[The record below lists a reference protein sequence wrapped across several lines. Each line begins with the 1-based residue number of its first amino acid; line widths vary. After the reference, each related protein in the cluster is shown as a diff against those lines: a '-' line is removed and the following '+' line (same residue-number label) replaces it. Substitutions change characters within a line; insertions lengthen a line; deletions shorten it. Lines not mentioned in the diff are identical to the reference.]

1 MLSSFKCIKRA
12 LKVLFT
18 DTYLRKSTF
27 FVAMLLFVCF
37 SLSKDSLRTAETRCL
52 QMESEMSEAT
62 KLNWIVAESDIQQI
76 LEAGLFPESVLQS
89 AGMYRGLERVKLVSL
104 LCAKNK
110 AQYWNYTLSGVFAST
125 TFSLIFRYS

>member
-27 FVAMLLFVCF
+27 IVAMLLFVCF
-37 SLSKDSLRTAETRCL
+37 YLSKDSLRTAETRCL

-76 LEAGLFPESVLQS
+76 LADDLFPESVLQS
-89 AGMYRGLERVKLVSL
+89 AGMYRDLERVKLVSL

-110 AQYWNYTLSGVFAST
+110 AQY
-125 TFSLIFRYS
+125 

>member
-18 DTYLRKSTF
+18 DTYLHKSTF
-27 FVAMLLFVCF
+27 IVAMLLFVCF
-37 SLSKDSLRTAETRCL
+37 YLSKDSLRTAETRCL

-125 TFSLIFRYS
+125 TFSLIFR